1 MVGVAEDG
9 VLEIGNV
16 DGAIV
21 EVTFGTEGFVC
32 GKVVGSKLET
42 GAFVTLAVTGEI
54 VTGEIVGAVLGI
66 GTGSIGALDGEYDS
80 TGDADG
86 DDAVRGAFEI
96 VILGTCVGN
105 TDPAGIGSCESK
117 VGNADVG
124 AAVDGA
130 CEMGVLDTGVC
141 DTGESVGTS
150 IGPADDDGAF
160 EVGASDIGALG
171 IGATDGVARIVGS
184 SDKDGAIVGL
194 STSTSAAGD

>member
-16 DGAIV
+16 DGAIG
-21 EVTFGTEGFVC
+21 EVTFGTGGFVC

-42 GAFVTLAVTGEI
+42 GAFVTLTVTGEF

-86 DDAVRGAFEI
+86 VRGAFEI

-105 TDPAGIGSCESK
+105 TDPAGIGSCEST

-124 AAVDGA
+124 PAVDGA
-130 CEMGVLDTGVC
+130 CEIGVLDTGVC
-141 DTGESVGTS
+141 DTGESVGSS
-150 IGPADDDGAF
+150 IGFNDGKGAF
-160 EVGASDIGALG
+160 EAGAPDIGALD

-194 STSTSAAGD
+194 STGTSATGD